1 MIKPMIYSERMIFI
15 LMWAYN
21 CYIHSINPDM
31 NLEEILPGVRARVS
45 KIATTGDRRE
55 DIRGQLEDIGFLP
68 GEQVEVLRKGLLGQG
83 PILIRVGSSTFALR
97 ESEARLVEVEIL

>member
-1 MIKPMIYSERMIFI
+1 
-15 LMWAYN
+15 
-21 CYIHSINPDM
+21 M

-45 KIATTGDRRE
+45 KIAAIGDQRE
-55 DIRGQLEDIGFLP
+55 DMRGQLEDIGFLP

>member
-1 MIKPMIYSERMIFI
+1 
-15 LMWAYN
+15 
-21 CYIHSINPDM
+21 M
-31 NLEEILPGVRARVS
+31 NLEEILPSVRARVLR
-45 KIATTGDRRE
+45 IADLGDQRG

-97 ESEARLVEVEIL
+97 ESEARMIEVEVL

>member
-1 MIKPMIYSERMIFI
+1 
-15 LMWAYN
+15 
-21 CYIHSINPDM
+21 M
-31 NLEEILPGVRARVS
+31 NLEEILPGIRARVS
-45 KIATTGDRRE
+45 RIANTGNQQG

-97 ESEARLVEVEIL
+97 ESEARMVEVEIL

>member
-1 MIKPMIYSERMIFI
+1 
-15 LMWAYN
+15 
-21 CYIHSINPDM
+21 M
-31 NLEEILPGVRARVS
+31 NLEEILPSVRARVLR
-45 KIATTGDRRE
+45 IADLGDQRV

-97 ESEARLVEVEIL
+97 ESEARMIEVEVL

>member
-1 MIKPMIYSERMIFI
+1 
-15 LMWAYN
+15 
-21 CYIHSINPDM
+21 M

-45 KIATTGDRRE
+45 KIAASGDQRE

-68 GEQVEVLRKGLLGQG
+68 GEQVEVLRKGLFGQG

>member
-1 MIKPMIYSERMIFI
+1 
-15 LMWAYN
+15 
-21 CYIHSINPDM
+21 M
-31 NLEEILPGVRARVS
+31 NLEEILPSVRARVLR
-45 KIATTGDRRE
+45 IAYLGDQRG

-97 ESEARLVEVEIL
+97 ESEARMIEVEVL

>member
-1 MIKPMIYSERMIFI
+1 
-15 LMWAYN
+15 
-21 CYIHSINPDM
+21 M
-31 NLEEILPGVRARVS
+31 NLEEILPGIRARVS
-45 KIATTGDRRE
+45 KIAAPVDQRE

-97 ESEARLVEVEIL
+97 ESEARLVEVEVL

>member
-1 MIKPMIYSERMIFI
+1 
-15 LMWAYN
+15 MWGYN
-21 CYIHSINPDM
+21 CYTYSINPDM

-45 KIATTGDRRE
+45 KIATSGDQRE

>member
-1 MIKPMIYSERMIFI
+1 
-15 LMWAYN
+15 MWGYN
-21 CYIHSINPDM
+21 CLIHPINLDM

-45 KIATTGDRRE
+45 KIANTGDQHE

>member
-1 MIKPMIYSERMIFI
+1 
-15 LMWAYN
+15 
-21 CYIHSINPDM
+21 M
-31 NLEEILPGVRARVS
+31 NLEQILPGVRARVS
-45 KIATTGDRRE
+45 RITITGDQHE

-97 ESEARLVEVEIL
+97 KSEARLVEVETP

>member
-1 MIKPMIYSERMIFI
+1 
-15 LMWAYN
+15 
-21 CYIHSINPDM
+21 M
-31 NLEEILPGVRARVS
+31 NLEEILPGVRVRVS
-45 KIATTGDRRE
+45 GIATTGDQRE
-55 DIRGQLEDIGFLP
+55 DIRGQLGDIGFLP

>member
-1 MIKPMIYSERMIFI
+1 
-15 LMWAYN
+15 
-21 CYIHSINPDM
+21 M

-45 KIATTGDRRE
+45 KIAAASDRRE

>member
-1 MIKPMIYSERMIFI
+1 
-15 LMWAYN
+15 
-21 CYIHSINPDM
+21 M

-45 KIATTGDRRE
+45 KIAATGDRRE
-55 DIRGQLEDIGFLP
+55 DIRGQLEDIGFLL
-68 GEQVEVLRKGLLGQG
+68 GEQVEVLRKGLLGKG

>member
-1 MIKPMIYSERMIFI
+1 
-15 LMWAYN
+15 
-21 CYIHSINPDM
+21 M

-45 KIATTGDRRE
+45 KIAATGDQRE

>member
-1 MIKPMIYSERMIFI
+1 MWGYNEFI
-15 LMWAYN
+15 
-21 CYIHSINPDM
+21 M
-31 NLEEILPGVRARVS
+31 NLEEILPGIRARVS
-45 KIATTGDRRE
+45 RIANTGNQQE

-97 ESEARLVEVEIL
+97 ESEARMVEVETL

>member
-1 MIKPMIYSERMIFI
+1 
-15 LMWAYN
+15 
-21 CYIHSINPDM
+21 M
-31 NLEEILPGVRARVS
+31 NLEEILPGVRARVR
-45 KIATTGDRRE
+45 KIAITGDRRE

-97 ESEARLVEVEIL
+97 ESEARLVEVEVL

>member
-1 MIKPMIYSERMIFI
+1 
-15 LMWAYN
+15 
-21 CYIHSINPDM
+21 M
-31 NLEEILPGVRARVS
+31 NLEEILPGIRARVS
-45 KIATTGDRRE
+45 KIATTGDQRE
-55 DIRGQLEDIGFLP
+55 DIRGQLEDIVFLP

>member
-1 MIKPMIYSERMIFI
+1 
-15 LMWAYN
+15 
-21 CYIHSINPDM
+21 M
-31 NLEEILPGVRARVS
+31 NLEKILPGVTARVRR
-45 KIATTGDRRE
+45 IATSADQCE

-68 GEQVEVLRKGLLGQG
+68 GERVEVLRKGFLGHG